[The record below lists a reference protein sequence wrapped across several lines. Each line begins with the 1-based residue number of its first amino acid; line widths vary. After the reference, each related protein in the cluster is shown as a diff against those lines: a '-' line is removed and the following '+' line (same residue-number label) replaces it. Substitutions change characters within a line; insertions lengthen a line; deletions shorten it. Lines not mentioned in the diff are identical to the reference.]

1 MELEEKYLVLKWS
14 DIGRAIMPYELSALR
29 RIIKRVGEY
38 RADHGKPPNSYVVI
52 NQDEPYF
59 PDVLKLME
67 QAEQAPRSAED
78 TARRRSQ
85 AAKDGCE
92 IRRARQTHRHSPE

>member
-1 MELEEKYLVLKWS
+1 MELEEKYLVLKIA
-14 DIGRAIMPYELSALR
+14 DIEAAFTPHEKEMLHHLA
-29 RIIKRVGEY
+29 RIIDDYRICYGKKR
-38 RADHGKPPNSYVVI
+38 NSYVVI

-67 QAEQAPRSAED
+67 KAEQAPLKAED

-85 AAKDGCE
+85 GAKDGWE
-92 IRRARQTHRHSPE
+92 IRRANQKKG